1 MCVIQDVQRMIRFKR
16 LLITILFACVCVSPA
31 LADGDVT
38 FEARGPMMVA
48 VGEAFRVE
56 FSVNADP
63 DKNSFSAPSFEGFDV
78 LAGPTTSTSRNFSI
92 INGQRTSSYTV
103 SYYYVLTGQAAGTYT
118 IAPAEVSVGGRKYRT
133 QPLPVEVVNEG
144 TQQSGGNGGGSGGVN
159 GNGGNGG
166 NGSTGEADGR
176 RKAEGQIGKD
186 DLLLRL
192 VLSRGTVYKG
202 EPIRAELKLYQRVSI
217 VGSNGGKYPSFNG
230 FWAQQLDTGQQQ
242 ARRETYNGKIYET
255 TVLAEY
261 LLYPQQSGE
270 LVIDP
275 AEINVVAQV
284 VVQSNRRNDPFFGSM
299 PDVYNVERKLQ
310 TGKVTVNVK
319 PLPAGAPASFTGA
332 VGKFTMESVPP
343 RTDIAANSAG
353 TYTVKISGTGN
364 LSFVQ
369 APKLTLPASFEQY
382 TVKTTESIRT
392 SQSGSTGYRQFEY
405 PFIARAEGSYEIAP
419 VEFSYFDPSTM
430 RYVTLASQAVAI
442 DVAPDGK
449 GSAGGQI
456 VTGLSKEDVRMLG
469 RDIRF
474 IKLENPGL
482 STAGKPLIFSGVY
495 FAVVG
500 ALLAS
505 FAGLFIALRKR
516 IRDNRNTALV
526 RGRRA
531 NKAAVQRFRAAAR
544 HLKEDNSRA
553 FYEEMLQA
561 MWGYMGDKLNIPVA
575 DLTKENV
582 REELVRRGVDASL
595 AQRFAEI
602 VTRCEE
608 AQYSPVGAG
617 AMDEVYA
624 EGVDFVST
632 IESAIKR

>member
-1 MCVIQDVQRMIRFKR
+1 M
-16 LLITILFACVCVSPA
+16 
-31 LADGDVT
+31 
-38 FEARGPMMVA
+38 
-48 VGEAFRVE
+48 
-56 FSVNADP
+56 
-63 DKNSFSAPSFEGFDV
+63 
-78 LAGPTTSTSRNFSI
+78 
-92 INGQRTSSYTV
+92 
-103 SYYYVLTGQAAGTYT
+103 
-118 IAPAEVSVGGRKYRT
+118 
-133 QPLPVEVVNEG
+133 
-144 TQQSGGNGGGSGGVN
+144 
-159 GNGGNGG
+159 
-166 NGSTGEADGR
+166 
-176 RKAEGQIGKD
+176 
-186 DLLLRL
+186 
-192 VLSRGTVYKG
+192 
-202 EPIRAELKLYQRVSI
+202 
-217 VGSNGGKYPSFNG
+217 
-230 FWAQQLDTGQQQ
+230 
-242 ARRETYNGKIYET
+242 
-255 TVLAEY
+255 
-261 LLYPQQSGE
+261 YPQQSGE

-275 AEINVVAQV
+275 AEINVVAQI

-319 PLPAGAPASFTGA
+319 PLPAGAPASFSGA
-332 VGKFTMESVPP
+332 VGQFTMESVPP
-343 RTDIAANSAG
+343 PADLAANSAG

-405 PFIARAEGSYEIAP
+405 PFIARAEGSYDIVP
-419 VEFSYFDPSTM
+419 VEFAYFDPSTM
-430 RYVTLASQAVAI
+430 RYVTLASQSVTV

-449 GSAGGQI
+449 GTAASQI

-469 RDIRF
+469 SDIRF
-474 IKLENPGL
+474 IKLGNPAL
-482 STAGKPLIFSGVY
+482 SAVGRPFIFSGAY
-495 FAVVG
+495 FAAVA
-500 ALLAS
+500 ALLTA
-505 FAGLFIALRKR
+505 FAAMFFALRKR

-531 NKAAVQRFRAAAR
+531 NKVAVQRFRAAAH
-544 HLKEDNSRA
+544 HLKDDNRRA

-582 REELVRRGVDASL
+582 REELTRRGVDGALS
-595 AQRFAEI
+595 QRFAEI

-608 AQYSPVGAG
+608 AQYSPAGAG

-624 EGVDFVST
+624 DGVDFVSK

>member
-1 MCVIQDVQRMIRFKR
+1 MIHFKR
-16 LLITILFACVCVSPA
+16 FLITLLFACTCVGTA

-38 FEARGPMMVA
+38 FEVKAPMMVA
-48 VGEAFRVE
+48 AGEAFRIE
-56 FSVNADP
+56 FSVSADP
-63 DKNSFSAPSFEGFDV
+63 DKESFRAPSFEGFEV
-78 LAGPTTSTSRNFSI
+78 LAGPTTSSSRNFSI
-92 INGQRTSSYTV
+92 INGKSTSSYTV
-103 SYYYVLTGQAAGTYT
+103 SYYYVLLGQSAGTYT
-118 IAPAEVSVGGRKYRT
+118 IAPAEISVGGRKYRT
-133 QPLPVEVVNEG
+133 QPMPVEVINEG
-144 TQQSGGNGGGSGGVN
+144 SSGNANNGSNGGSAN
-159 GNGGNGG
+159 NGGNTQ
-166 NGSTGEADGR
+166 SDGR
-176 RKAEGQIGKD
+176 RKAEGQIAKD
-186 DLLLRL
+186 DLMLRL
-192 VLSRGTVYKG
+192 VLSRSTVYKG
-202 EPIRAELKLYQRVSI
+202 EPLRAELKLYQRVPI

-230 FWAQQLDTGQQQ
+230 FWAQQLDRGEQQQ
-242 ARRETYNGKIYET
+242 ARRETFNGKIYET

-270 LVIDP
+270 LAIDP
-275 AEINVVAQV
+275 AEINVVAQI

-332 VGKFTMESVPP
+332 VGQFTMESTPP
-343 RTDIAANSAG
+343 PSDLAANSAA

-419 VEFSYFDPSTM
+419 VEFSYFNPSTM
-430 RYVTLASQAVAI
+430 RYETLSSQPATI

-449 GSAGGQI
+449 GGGSAQI
-456 VTGLSKEDVRMLG
+456 VTGLSKEDVKMLG

-474 IKLENPGL
+474 IKTDGAGL
-482 STAGKPLIFSGVY
+482 SAMGRPFIFSGAY
-495 FAVVG
+495 FAAV
-500 ALLAS
+500 AAILAA
-505 FAGLFIALRKR
+505 FAALFIALRKR

-531 NKAAVQRFRAAAR
+531 NKVAVQRFRAAAR
-544 HLKEDNSRA
+544 HLKENNTRA

-582 REELVRRGVDASL
+582 RDELHKRGVETALS
-595 AQRFAEI
+595 QRFAEI

-608 AQYSPVGAG
+608 AQYSPAGAG

-624 EGVDFVST
+624 EGVDFVSK

>member
-1 MCVIQDVQRMIRFKR
+1 MKIFRFFI
-16 LLITILFACVCVSPA
+16 ITLMTFAGIVGNIPA
-31 LADGDVT
+31 AIADGDVT
-38 FEARGPMMVA
+38 FEVKAPMMVA
-48 VGEAFRVE
+48 AGEAFRIE
-56 FSVNADP
+56 FTVSADP
-63 DKNSFSAPSFEGFDV
+63 DKDSFRAPSFEGFEV
-78 LAGPTTSTSRNFSI
+78 LAGPTTSSSRNISI

-103 SYYYVLTGQAAGTYT
+103 SYYYVLLSHTAGTLT
-118 IAPAEVSVGGRKYRT
+118 IAPAEIAVGGRRYRT
-133 QPLPVEVVNEG
+133 QPMPVEVVDES
-144 TQQSGGNGGGSGGVN
+144 SGGSQGNHGSQ
-159 GNGGNGG
+159 
-166 NGSTGEADGR
+166 GSSNRQETDGKR
-176 RKAEGQIGKD
+176 TAEGQIAKD
-186 DLLLRL
+186 DLMLRL
-192 VLSRGTVYKG
+192 VLSRSTVYKG
-202 EPIRAELKLYQRVSI
+202 EPLRAELKLYQRVPI

-230 FWAQQLDTGQQQ
+230 FWAQQLDRGEQQQ
-242 ARRETYNGKIYET
+242 TRRETFNGKIYET

-270 LVIDP
+270 LAIDP
-275 AEINVVAQV
+275 AEINVVAQI

-332 VGKFTMESVPP
+332 VGQFTMESTPP
-343 RTDIAANSAG
+343 PTDLAANSAA

-419 VEFSYFDPSTM
+419 VEFSYFNPSTM
-430 RYVTLASQAVAI
+430 RYETLTSQAVTV

-449 GSAGGQI
+449 GTVASQI

-474 IKLENPGL
+474 IKLGNAGL
-482 STAGKPLIFSGVY
+482 TAIGTPFIFSGAY
-495 FAVVG
+495 FAAV
-500 ALLAS
+500 AAILAA
-505 FAGLFIALRKR
+505 FAAIFIALRKR

-531 NKAAVQRFRAAAR
+531 NKVAVQRFRAAAH
-544 HLKEDNSRA
+544 HLKDDNSRA

-582 REELVRRGVDASL
+582 REELHKRGVDVALS
-595 AQRFAEI
+595 QRFAEI

-608 AQYSPVGAG
+608 AQYSPAGAG

-624 EGVDFVST
+624 EGVDFVSK

>member
-1 MCVIQDVQRMIRFKR
+1 MKHFIKSF
-16 LLITILFACVCVSPA
+16 LLTLLFACACAGTA

-38 FEARGPMMVA
+38 FEVKAPMMVA
-48 VGEAFRVE
+48 AGEAFRIE
-56 FSVNADP
+56 FSVSADP
-63 DKNSFSAPSFEGFDV
+63 DKESFRAPSFEGFEV
-78 LAGPTTSTSRNFSI
+78 LAGPTTSSSRNISI

-103 SYYYVLTGQAAGTYT
+103 SYYYVLLSQTAGTFT
-118 IAPAEVSVGGRKYRT
+118 IAPAEISVGGRKYRT
-133 QPLPVEVVNEG
+133 QSMPVEVINEG
-144 TQQSGGNGGGSGGVN
+144 ASGNGNGNGNGNGGGSHGSGG
-159 GNGGNGG
+159 GG
-166 NGSTGEADGR
+166 SQADGKR
-176 RKAEGQIGKD
+176 TAEGQIAKD
-186 DLLLRL
+186 DLMLRL
-192 VLSRGTVYKG
+192 VLSRSTVYKG
-202 EPIRAELKLYQRVSI
+202 EPLRAELKLYQRVPI

-230 FWAQQLDTGQQQ
+230 FWAQQLDNGEQKT
-242 ARRETYNGKIYET
+242 RRETFNGKIYET

-270 LVIDP
+270 LAIDP
-275 AEINVVAQV
+275 AEINVVAQI

-319 PLPAGAPASFTGA
+319 PLPAGAPAGFTGA
-332 VGKFTMESVPP
+332 VGQFTMESTPP
-343 RTDIAANSAG
+343 PTDLAANSAA

-369 APKLTLPASFEQY
+369 APKLTLPTSFEQY

-419 VEFSYFDPSTM
+419 VEFSYFNPATM
-430 RYVTLASQAVAI
+430 RYETLTSQPVAI

-449 GSAGGQI
+449 GGGSAQI

-474 IKLENPGL
+474 IKLGSAGL
-482 STAGKPLIFSGVY
+482 STMGAPFIFSGAY
-495 FAVVG
+495 FAV
-500 ALLAS
+500 LAAILAA
-505 FAGLFIALRKR
+505 FAAIFFALRKR

-531 NKAAVQRFRAAAR
+531 NKVAVQRFRSAAR
-544 HLKEDNSRA
+544 HLKDDNRRA

-582 REELVRRGVDASL
+582 REELHKRGVEDSL
-595 AQRFAEI
+595 SQRFAEI

-608 AQYSPVGAG
+608 AQYSPAGAG

-624 EGVDFVST
+624 EGVDFVSK

>member
-1 MCVIQDVQRMIRFKR
+1 MIHFKR
-16 LLITILFACVCVSPA
+16 LLVTLLFACACVGTA
-31 LADGDVT
+31 LADGEVT
-38 FEARGPMMVA
+38 FEVKAPMMVA
-48 VGEAFRVE
+48 AGEAFRIE
-56 FSVNADP
+56 FAVNADP
-63 DKNSFSAPSFEGFDV
+63 DKDSFRAPSFEGFEV
-78 LAGPTTSTSRNFSI
+78 LAGPTTSSSRSINI
-92 INGQRTSSYTV
+92 INGKRSSTYTV
-103 SYYYVLTGQAAGTYT
+103 SYFYVLLSREAGAHTIGAAE
-118 IAPAEVSVGGRKYRT
+118 IAVDGRRYKS
-133 QPLPVEVVNEG
+133 QPLPVEVVDEG
-144 TQQSGGNGGGSGGVN
+144 SQGGNGGSN
-159 GNGGNGG
+159 GNQGGSSAAQG
-166 NGSTGEADGR
+166 DGR
-176 RKAEGQIGKD
+176 SRAEGQIAKD

-192 VLSRGTVYKG
+192 VLSRSTVYKG
-202 EPIRAELKLYQRVSI
+202 EPLRAELKLYQRVPI

-230 FWAQQLDTGQQQ
+230 FWAQQLDRGEQQQ
-242 ARRETYNGKIYET
+242 TRRETYNGKIYET

-275 AEINVVAQV
+275 AEINVVAQI

-332 VGKFTMESVPP
+332 VGQFTMESTTPP
-343 RTDIAANSAG
+343 SDLAANSAA

-392 SQSGSTGYRQFEY
+392 SQNGSTGYRQFEY

-419 VEFSYFDPSTM
+419 VEFSYFDPATM
-430 RYVTLASQAVAI
+430 SYRTLESRAVTV

-449 GSAGGQI
+449 GQTASQI
-456 VTGLSKEDVRMLG
+456 VTGLSKEDVKMLG

-474 IKLENPGL
+474 IRLGSAGL
-482 STAGKPLIFSGVY
+482 RAAGAPFIFSGGY
-495 FAVVG
+495 FAAV
-500 ALLAS
+500 AAILAA
-505 FAGLFIALRKR
+505 FAAMFFALRKR

-531 NKAAVQRFRAAAR
+531 NKVAVQRFRAAAR
-544 HLKEDNSRA
+544 HMKEDNRRA

-561 MWGYMGDKLNIPVA
+561 MWGYMGDRLNIPVA

-582 REELVRRGVDASL
+582 REELHRRGVEAAMS
-595 AQRFAEI
+595 QRFAEI

-608 AQYSPVGAG
+608 AQYSPAGAG
-617 AMDEVYA
+617 AMDDVYA
-624 EGVDFVST
+624 EGVDFVSAV
-632 IESAIKR
+632 ESAIKR

>member
-1 MCVIQDVQRMIRFKR
+1 MIRFKR
-16 LLITILFACVCVSPA
+16 LLITFLFACVCVSRA
-31 LADGDVT
+31 LADGEVT
-38 FEARGPMMVA
+38 FEVKAPMMVA
-48 VGEAFRVE
+48 AGEAFRIE
-56 FSVNADP
+56 FALSADP
-63 DKNSFSAPSFEGFDV
+63 DKESFRAPSFEGFEV
-78 LAGPTTSTSRNFSI
+78 LAGPTASTSRSVNI
-92 INGQRTSSYTV
+92 INGKRSSSYTV
-103 SYYYVLTGQAAGTYT
+103 SYYYVLLGREAGTQT
-118 IAPAEVSVGGRKYRT
+118 IGTAEVSVDGRRYKT
-133 QPLPVEVVNEG
+133 QPLPVEVVDEG
-144 TQQSGGNGGGSGGVN
+144 AQGGSNGNQGGNGSNGGGSGGN
-159 GNGGNGG
+159 ARQG
-166 NGSTGEADGR
+166 DGHSR
-176 RKAEGQIGKD
+176 AEGQIGKE
-186 DLLLRL
+186 DLMLRL
-192 VLSRGTVYKG
+192 VLSRSTVYKG
-202 EPIRAELKLYQRVSI
+202 EPLRAELKLYQRVPI

-230 FWAQQLDTGQQQ
+230 FWAQQLDRGEQQQ
-242 ARRETYNGKIYET
+242 SRRETYNGKIYET
-255 TVLAEY
+255 TTLAEY

-275 AEINVVAQV
+275 AEINVVAQI

-332 VGKFTMESVPP
+332 VGQFTMESTTPP
-343 RTDIAANSAG
+343 TDLAANSAA

-419 VEFSYFDPSTM
+419 VEFSYFDPATM
-430 RYVTLASQAVAI
+430 SYRTLESRGVTV

-449 GSAGGQI
+449 GTAASQI

-474 IKLENPGL
+474 IKLGNPRL
-482 STAGKPLIFSGVY
+482 SATGTPFIFSGAY
-495 FAVVG
+495 FAVLAAILAAFA
-500 ALLAS
+500 ALFL
-505 FAGLFIALRKR
+505 ALRKR

-544 HLKEDNSRA
+544 HLKDDNRRA

-582 REELVRRGVDASL
+582 REELLRRGVEPAL
-595 AQRFAEI
+595 TQRFAEI

-608 AQYSPVGAG
+608 AQYSPVEAG
-617 AMDEVYA
+617 SMGDVYA
-624 EGVDFVST
+624 EGVDFVSK

>member
-1 MCVIQDVQRMIRFKR
+1 MIRFKR
-16 LLITILFACVCVSPA
+16 LLITILFAWLCAGRA
-31 LADGDVT
+31 LADGEVT
-38 FEARGPMMVA
+38 FEVKAPMMVA
-48 VGEAFRVE
+48 AGEAFRIE
-56 FSVNADP
+56 FAVNADP
-63 DKNSFSAPSFEGFDV
+63 DKESFRAPSFEGFEV
-78 LAGPTTSTSRNFSI
+78 LAGPTTSSSRSINI
-92 INGQRTSSYTV
+92 INGKRSSSYTV
-103 SYYYVLTGQAAGTYT
+103 SYFYVLLSREAGTHT
-118 IAPAEVSVGGRKYRT
+118 IGTAEVAVDGRRYKT
-133 QPLPVEVVNEG
+133 QPMPVEVVDEG
-144 TQQSGGNGGGSGGVN
+144 SQSGSGSGNGAGSSGG
-159 GNGGNGG
+159 GAGGQASQG
-166 NGSTGEADGR
+166 DGHSR
-176 RKAEGQIGKD
+176 AEGQIGKD

-192 VLSRGTVYKG
+192 VLSRTTVYKG
-202 EPIRAELKLYQRVSI
+202 EPLRAELKLYQRVPI

-230 FWAQQLDTGQQQ
+230 FWAQQLDRGEQQQ
-242 ARRETYNGKIYET
+242 SRRETYNGKIYET

-275 AEINVVAQV
+275 AEINVVAQI

-332 VGKFTMESVPP
+332 VGQFTMESTTPP
-343 RTDIAANSAG
+343 SELAANSAA

-405 PFIARAEGSYEIAP
+405 PFIARAEGSYDIQP
-419 VEFSYFDPSTM
+419 VEFSYFDPATM
-430 RYVTLASQAVAI
+430 SYRTLESRGVTV

-449 GSAGGQI
+449 GTAASQI

-474 IKLENPGL
+474 IKLGSPRL
-482 STAGKPLIFSGVY
+482 STIGTPFIFSGAY
-495 FAVVG
+495 FAAAAAILAAFA
-500 ALLAS
+500 AL
-505 FAGLFIALRKR
+505 FFALRKR

-531 NKAAVQRFRAAAR
+531 NKVAVQRFRSAAR
-544 HLKEDNSRA
+544 HLKEQNRRS

-582 REELVRRGVDASL
+582 REELHKRGIDAAL
-595 AQRFAEI
+595 TQRFADI

-608 AQYSPVGAG
+608 AQYSPVEAAG
-617 AMDEVYA
+617 MDEIYA

>member
-1 MCVIQDVQRMIRFKR
+1 MKFFRFFLIA
-16 LLITILFACVCVSPA
+16 LLTTFVGGVAA
-31 LADGDVT
+31 AYADGDVT
-38 FEARGPMMVA
+38 FEVKAPMMVA
-48 VGEAFRVE
+48 AGEAFRIE
-56 FSVNADP
+56 FSVSADP
-63 DKNSFSAPSFEGFDV
+63 DKESFRAPSFEGFEV
-78 LAGPTTSTSRNFSI
+78 LAGPTTSSSRNISI

-103 SYYYVLTGQAAGTYT
+103 SYYYVLLSQTAGTLT
-118 IAPAEVSVGGRKYRT
+118 IAPAEISVGGRRYRT
-133 QPLPVEVVNEG
+133 QLMPVEVVNE
-144 TQQSGGNGGGSGGVN
+144 TQQSAPAGSNGSNN
-159 GNGGNGG
+159 GNSSN
-166 NGSTGEADGR
+166 NSGEADGKR
-176 RKAEGQIGKD
+176 RAEGQIAKD
-186 DLLLRL
+186 DLMLRL
-192 VLSRGTVYKG
+192 VLSRSTVYKG
-202 EPIRAELKLYQRVSI
+202 EPLRAELKLYQRVSI

-230 FWAQQLDTGQQQ
+230 FWAQQLDIGQQQ

-319 PLPAGAPASFTGA
+319 PLPAGAPASFSGA
-332 VGKFTMESVPP
+332 VGQFTMESVPP
-343 RTDIAANSAG
+343 PTELAANSAG

-405 PFIARAEGSYEIAP
+405 PFIARAEGAYEIAP
-419 VEFSYFDPSTM
+419 VEFSYFDPSSM
-430 RYVTLASQAVAI
+430 RYVTLASQPAAV

-449 GSAGGQI
+449 GAVASQI

-474 IKLENPGL
+474 IKLGSAGL
-482 STAGKPLIFSGVY
+482 SAVGAPFIFSGAY
-495 FAVVG
+495 FAAVAGLLALFG
-500 ALLAS
+500 AL
-505 FAGLFIALRKR
+505 FFALRKR
-516 IRDNRNTALV
+516 MRDNRNTALV

-531 NKAAVQRFRAAAR
+531 NKVAVQRFRAAAR
-544 HLKEDNSRA
+544 HLKDGDRRA

-582 REELVRRGVDASL
+582 REELMRRGVDAVLS
-595 AQRFAEI
+595 QRFAEI

-608 AQYSPVGAG
+608 AQYSPAGAG

-624 EGVDFVST
+624 DGVDFVSK

>member
-1 MCVIQDVQRMIRFKR
+1 MKIFSKFRK
-16 LLITILFACVCVSPA
+16 LLITLTAIVCIVVPA

-38 FEARGPMMVA
+38 FEVKAPMMVA
-48 VGEAFRVE
+48 AGEAFRIE
-56 FSVNADP
+56 FSVSADP
-63 DKNSFSAPSFEGFDV
+63 DKESFRAPSFDGFEV
-78 LAGPTTSTSRNFSI
+78 LAGPTTSSSRNFSI
-92 INGQRTSSYTV
+92 INGKSTSSYTV
-103 SYYYVLTGQAAGTYT
+103 SYYYVLLCQSAGTYT
-118 IAPAEVSVGGRKYRT
+118 IAPAEISVGGRKYRT
-133 QPLPVEVVNEG
+133 QSMPVEVINEG
-144 TQQSGGNGGGSGGVN
+144 SSTNGNNGANGSAGNSGGNSQ
-159 GNGGNGG
+159 
-166 NGSTGEADGR
+166 ADGR
-176 RKAEGQIGKD
+176 RKAEGQIAKD
-186 DLLLRL
+186 DLMLRL
-192 VLSRGTVYKG
+192 VLSRSTVYKG
-202 EPIRAELKLYQRVSI
+202 EPLRAELKLYQRVPI

-230 FWAQQLDTGQQQ
+230 FWAQELDRGEQQT
-242 ARRETYNGKIYET
+242 RRETYNGKIYET

-270 LVIDP
+270 LTIDP
-275 AEINVVAQV
+275 AEINVVAQI

-332 VGKFTMESVPP
+332 VGQFTMESVTPP
-343 RTDIAANSAG
+343 ADLAANSAA

-369 APKLTLPASFEQY
+369 APKLTLPTSFEQY

-392 SQSGSTGYRQFEY
+392 SQSGSNGYRQFEY

-419 VEFSYFDPSTM
+419 VEFSYFDPAAM
-430 RYVTLASQAVAI
+430 RYVTLASQAVTV

-449 GSAGGQI
+449 GAVASQI
-456 VTGLSKEDVRMLG
+456 VTSLSKEDVRMLG

-474 IKLENPGL
+474 IKMGSAGL
-482 STAGKPLIFSGVY
+482 SAIGAPFIFSGAY
-495 FAVVG
+495 FAT
-500 ALLAS
+500 LAAILAI
-505 FAGLFIALRKR
+505 FAALFIALRKR

-531 NKAAVQRFRAAAR
+531 NKVAVQRFRSAAR
-544 HLKEDNSRA
+544 HLKEENRHA

-582 REELVRRGVDASL
+582 REELHKRGVDTALS
-595 AQRFAEI
+595 QRFAEI

-608 AQYSPVGAG
+608 AQYSPAGAG

-624 EGVDFVST
+624 EGVDFVSK